1 MKKLKLKKESVIM
14 YRLSENKI
22 DDFLYSGSRL
32 IDANGN
38 EFEYV
43 RKLKELYCFYDTANE
58 EEVFF
63 TFSEMRQLYGIA
75 PIYYHC
81 EYSHGKNVC
90 ECTEWF
96 PIATQK
102 YMELDAW
109 EAVTGA
115 MDWLEWDY
123 MDEKEK
129 SSIFIKLWRSDNIL
143 VGVFDVKEV
152 EAISCGEYEPW
163 KEL

>member
-1 MKKLKLKKESVIM
+1 M
-14 YRLSENKI
+14 YRFPKSKI
-22 DDFLYSGSRL
+22 DDYLYPGSRL

-63 TFSEMRQLYGIA
+63 TFSEVRQLYGIT

-81 EYSHGKNVC
+81 EYSHGENVC
-90 ECTEWF
+90 ECTEWH
-96 PIATQK
+96 PIASQN
-102 YMELDAW
+102 YMQLDAW
-109 EAVTGA
+109 ESVAGA
-115 MDWLEWDY
+115 MEFLNWDE
-123 MDEKEK
+123 MEEEEKNT
-129 SSIFIKLWRSDNIL
+129 IFIQLWNSNDIL
-143 VGVFDVKEV
+143 VGVFDSKEV